1 MQPTPVGVVM
11 AQIKQLQA
19 RIIEKLLKEND
30 SMYDVNSAQIN
41 IMYQLWQ
48 KDNITI
54 SELSKQTQL
63 ANTSLTTMLDRLEMR
78 GQIKRCRNEQN
89 RREVRIQLT
98 DKSRATQNQV
108 SEILCTMHA
117 INFNGFSKEEEQQM
131 YDYLSRM
138 KNNLELYSKQDKL

>member
-19 RIIEKLLKEND
+19 RIIERLLKEND

-98 DKSRATQNQV
+98 DKSRVTQDQV

-138 KNNLELYSKQDKL
+138 KNNLECYSKQDKL

>member
-98 DKSRATQNQV
+98 DKSRATQNRV